1 MKRLNRATFTAA
13 ALLTCTLTF
22 SGCSLIDRVAPPDQ
36 DGQSGEQAEADGRQ
50 SPGSGHTDQE
60 SQTDDNSDDQG
71 SSTSSDSGTS
81 SSDGS
86 SDSGASDSGASG
98 ADDGSSGSGAS
109 GTDDGSS
116 DSDAASSGDQAEVSV
131 GESFTDPQM
140 DDDIEV
146 LSAVRNFES
155 SKKATAIKLG
165 GEVVLLEVK
174 ITPGKKYSGLIQSGA
189 FKISDDGGA
198 DYRYDQ
204 TTGVKAEMEAAG
216 YEPFENVSRRDGG
229 THKGWIAYVP
239 DEKKETYKI
248 RYERGAGKVMGTDE
262 KIPEFTTTFDIPA
275 A

>member
-1 MKRLNRATFTAA
+1 MKRLNRATLTAA

-22 SGCSLIDRVAPPDQ
+22 SGCSLIDQVIPSEQ

-50 SPGSGHTDQE
+50 SPGSGNVDQ
-60 SQTDDNSDDQG
+60 
-71 SSTSSDSGTS
+71 DSGTDDTTADQDS
-81 SSDGS
+81 SAS
-86 SDSGASDSGASG
+86 SDSGASSSGSSSDSGTTGTDDGTSSSSTSGTDDDSSDSGAS
-98 ADDGSSGSGAS
+98 
-109 GTDDGSS
+109 
-116 DSDAASSGDQAEVSV
+116 ASSGNQAEVSV
-131 GESFTDPQM
+131 GKSFTDPQM

-155 SKKATAIKLG
+155 SKKVTAIELG

-216 YEPFENVSRRDGG
+216 YEPFENVTRRDGG
-229 THKGWIAYVP
+229 THTGWLAYVP
-239 DEKKETYKI
+239 DEKKDTYKI

-262 KIPEFTTTFDIPA
+262 KIPEYTTTFDIPA